1 MLNGAGSENGNK
13 INRSNSKQ
21 KDKLGRAA
29 HVFVL
34 FFAVVLLDY
43 NAVLHGQR
51 SCYTRRSATT
61 IFSATQSCNFD
72 ATLLRHCFE

>member
-21 KDKLGRAA
+21 KDKLARAA

-51 SCYTRRSATT
+51 
-61 IFSATQSCNFD
+61 
-72 ATLLRHCFE
+72 

>member
-21 KDKLGRAA
+21 KNKLARAA
-29 HVFVL
+29 NVFVL

-43 NAVLHGQR
+43 NAVLDLAR
-51 SCYTRRSATT
+51 LKAKLSLTKY
-61 IFSATQSCNFD
+61 
-72 ATLLRHCFE
+72 L